1 MPDFVY
7 RGPAGLFFPSLP
19 PEAANPKP
27 GETYKLPRKPSD
39 DWQSPKAKK
48 TAKKAT
54 EPDVEPEPAP
64 EPEPPVEPAEAPPA
78 PTSEES

>member
-1 MPDFVY
+1 MPDFTY

-39 DWQSPKAKK
+39 DWESPKAKK
-48 TAKKAT
+48 AAAKKA
-54 EPDVEPEPAP
+54 EPEPTPEPEPAEP
-64 EPEPPVEPAEAPPA
+64 AAPAEPE
-78 PTSEES
+78 ES